1 MSRMVRRM
9 RVGLGVLCATL
20 LMAQAARA
28 QDEVVSVSRRAYGPN
43 DVGRVVDANWNPVGR
58 TSISVDVV
66 TFAGPGIAREV
77 RDSLAPG
84 EATANASA
92 FPSAAAMRRAE
103 ASGYIRVT
111 DMETVYQVAPDSQIV
126 APDGSVGQFYI
137 HAVLVGRVYQRQ
149 FFGSSE
155 AVSAAVA
162 SASEGQGISSSVR
175 SARLLRGYRAPRIA
189 DEARLLGTAD
199 ADGLR
204 ALLRS
209 SGRARGVLVIFRRIQ
224 PRVSESMRGR
234 IALGAPV
241 AVPLI
246 AGGST
251 FDGYDPGTINRWL
264 QTRRAVLLR
273 CYEQGLRRDPT
284 LRGQLVLTF
293 TITPEGRLVDVAA
306 ASPTLPDE
314 VTRCVSTMVARF
326 RVNPVPEESVRFES
340 RVLLQPLD

>member
-137 HAVLVGRVYQRQ
+137 HAVLVGPRVSTTVLRQQRGRVGCGGERERGTGDLELGAQ
-149 FFGSSE
+149 RTTAPWVPSSAHRRRGTTPRHRRCRRLARSPAQQRTRE
-155 AVSAAVA
+155 GGAGDLPSHTAQGLGEHARSNRTRRTGGGAADRRREHVRRLRPRHDQPLAADPPSCAV
-162 SASEGQGISSSVR
+162 
-175 SARLLRGYRAPRIA
+175 
-189 DEARLLGTAD
+189 
-199 ADGLR
+199 
-204 ALLRS
+204 ALLRTGATARPHPAGPARAHVHHHPRGTLG
-209 SGRARGVLVIFRRIQ
+209 GRRGSQ
-224 PRVSESMRGR
+224 PPPSPMR
-234 IALGAPV
+234 
-241 AVPLI
+241 
-246 AGGST
+246 
-251 FDGYDPGTINRWL
+251 
-264 QTRRAVLLR
+264 
-273 CYEQGLRRDPT
+273 
-284 LRGQLVLTF
+284 
-293 TITPEGRLVDVAA
+293 
-306 ASPTLPDE
+306 
-314 VTRCVSTMVARF
+314 
-326 RVNPVPEESVRFES
+326 
-340 RVLLQPLD
+340 